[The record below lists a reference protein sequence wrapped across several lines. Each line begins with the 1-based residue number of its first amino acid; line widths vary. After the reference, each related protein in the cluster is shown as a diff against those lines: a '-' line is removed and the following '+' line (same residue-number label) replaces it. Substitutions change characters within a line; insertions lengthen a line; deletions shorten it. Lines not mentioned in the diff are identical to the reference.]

1 MRKEEIQELKLM
13 EEVHRNEGFATQRE
27 LAVRLNVSLGLVNAF
42 IKRVVRKGYFKVT
55 TIPGRRVRYLLTP
68 QGLAEKSRKTVSY
81 IRYSLSYYR
90 EIRLRLNSVASE
102 MKAEGVESVALVG
115 TGELAEMC
123 YLSMREAGIE
133 ISVVVSPE
141 GGGERFLGY
150 QVESLEALKEGSFD
164 AVCLMELDEV
174 EKTLERLREL
184 GIPPERIVA
193 SPSL

>member
-1 MRKEEIQELKLM
+1 M